1 MGMDYGKINKWILRE
16 DSFDAVHLG
25 KTEAVMS
32 LGNGY
37 LGLRSAAEERY
48 LNEARDLLINGT
60 FNKCDPTAV
69 TELPNAADMTAIEL
83 WINGERFTLEQGQVK
98 FYSKELNIRTA
109 ELTRK
114 VIWISPKGD
123 HLSLVFRRVVSL
135 TRLHQ
140 FAIRVEITPLL
151 GNADLKIKS
160 GIDGRVT
167 NTGAQ
172 HFTDGDKR
180 FYENRYIQ
188 YVPKTTES
196 GITFVL
202 NTAHSFAKRT
212 GASISAGSEEGAS
225 CCACKEEIPLEVP
238 TQIYMELRRAYG
250 GYEVKAEQGETLVIE
265 KHCNVYTTRDF
276 DTQDMTVPELQK
288 YSLDELKKQLSAGYG
303 RLAEETAAA
312 WKEQVWDRV
321 PITIEGVPFWC
332 SAKAEDASQAE
343 GTGQS
348 EDISQAEDA
357 ACSAAAFDQFAIRFS
372 QYHLRLMLP
381 AHDNRLNIGAKGLS
395 GEGYR
400 GHCFWDTEIFLLP
413 YYAFTQPEA
422 ARKLEEYRYFS
433 LPGAH
438 AKAAHNGYQGAMFP
452 WESAWLDDGEVTPEY
467 QDVDIITGLP
477 IKVWSGFIEQHIT
490 ADVAFGVWQY
500 YTITGDQDYMDRYG
514 YELIFDTARFWVS
527 RLEDKCRQIH
537 ESVNPD
543 TGVTEFSETVTDDGL
558 YHICDVVGPDEYKE
572 HKTDNAFTNYLAVWN
587 IRKAMEYYELLRTEK
602 PDLFDALNQKL
613 DLDAYYRQ
621 WTSKVD
627 RVFLPVPN
635 ECGVLPQD
643 STYLTLKDIDLS
655 KYKSQDFVNGLFR
668 DFNLTQINQIQVSK
682 QADVLVLFFLL
693 EDLFPHEVKAA
704 TWEYYAA
711 RTLHDSSL
719 SLCTHAVLA
728 ADMRQMD
735 LAYDFF
741 EKSAQIDLGPV
752 MTTSDA
758 GIHTASFGGIWQGVV
773 YGFGGL
779 RMLGGKLRIDPVL
792 PKEWGRLVYTLIWQG
807 QKLQVEVTR
816 TGSGDSDKEKIGS
829 GQGTAGQSARDGV
842 TVAGANQKV
851 VVTNLT
857 ATAPIELELCGET
870 KVLENV
876 LTTG

>member
-1 MGMDYGKINKWILRE
+1 MGMDYSKINDWILRE
-16 DSFDAVHLG
+16 DCLDSTHLG

-37 LGLRSAAEERY
+37 LGLRSATEERY
-48 LNEARDLLINGT
+48 LNETRDLLINGT

-83 WINGERFTLEQGQVK
+83 WLNGERFTLEQGQIEA
-98 FYSKELNIRTA
+98 YSKELNIRTA
-109 ELTRK
+109 ELTRE
-114 VIWISPKGD
+114 VVWVSPKGD
-123 HLSLVFRRVVSL
+123 RVKLNFRRAVSL
-135 TRLHQ
+135 TRLHD
-140 FAIRVEITPLL
+140 FASRVEITPLP
-151 GNADLKIKS
+151 GAGGSNAAGHQTMDCGSDAGHQTMDCGSDRNRDSKAAPASAVTVKIKS

-188 YVPKTTES
+188 YIPTTTES

-202 NTAHSFAKRT
+202 NTGHRFLISGRKDEVLR
-212 GASISAGSEEGAS
+212 SAGLGEEES
-225 CCACKEEIPLEVP
+225 CEKIGENTGENRENLTELDLP

-250 GYEVKAEQGETLVIE
+250 GYEVKVEQGETFVIE

-276 DTQDMTVPELQK
+276 DTQDMSVPELQSF
-288 YSLDELKKQLSAGYG
+288 SLNELKKQVSAGYG
-303 RLAEETAAA
+303 RLAKETAQA
-312 WKEQVWDRV
+312 WKEQVWDRI
-321 PITIEGVPFWC
+321 PITIEGNDW
-332 SAKAEDASQAE
+332 
-343 GTGQS
+343 
-348 EDISQAEDA
+348 
-357 ACSAAAFDQFAIRFS
+357 DQFAIRFS

-381 AHDNRLNIGAKGLS
+381 AHDNRMNIGAKGLS

-438 AKAAHNGYQGAMFP
+438 AKAVHNGYQGAMFP

-500 YTITGDQDYMDRYG
+500 YSITGDQDYMDRYG

-537 ESVNPD
+537 ESVNPE
-543 TGVTEFSETVTDDGL
+543 TGVTEFSETVTEDGL

-587 IRKAMEYYELLRTEK
+587 IRKAMEYYEQLRKEK
-602 PDLFDALNQKL
+602 PELYASLNQKL
-613 DLDAYYRQ
+613 ELDAYYQQ
-621 WTSKVD
+621 WAAKVD
-627 RVFLPVPN
+627 KVFLPVPN
-635 ECGVLPQD
+635 ESGVLPQD

-655 KYKSQDFVNGLFR
+655 KYRAQTFVNGLFR
-668 DFNLTQINQIQVSK
+668 DYNLTQINQIQVSK

-728 ADMRQMD
+728 ADMRQID

-792 PKEWGRLVYTLIWQG
+792 PKEWSRLVYTLIWQG
-807 QKLQVEVTR
+807 QDLQVEVKR
-816 TGSGDSDKEKIGS
+816 E
-829 GQGTAGQSARDGV
+829 DGIQLV
-842 TVAGANQKV
+842 T
-851 VVTNLT
+851 VTNLT
-857 ATAPIELELCGET
+857 AAASPEASAPIELELCGE
-870 KVLENV
+870 KRVLETE
-876 LTTG
+876 LTAA